1 MAARVLDGK
10 ACAAQLRES
19 VAARLALLG
28 ERGVTVGFAVVYVGD
43 DPASGSYV
51 RSLERVFTKA
61 GVSVRAELLPADSS
75 PERVRT
81 LLCELSA
88 DPAIHGIMLQEPVPD
103 QLDAEALALCIA
115 PEKDIDGVHPQNAG
129 KLFQGRSDGFVP
141 ATAQGGIML
150 LEREG
155 VELSGKRAVV
165 VGRST
170 IVGRPMALLLLHR
183 HATVTIC
190 HSRTRDLAA
199 VCREADVLAVGI
211 GRAGFITPDM
221 VKPGAVVVDFGT
233 NFVGDQMLGDVDPA
247 VAEVASALSPTPGG
261 TGAVTTAVLLA
272 GVVTAAERLANQPG

>member
-10 ACAAQLRES
+10 ACAAQLRET
-19 VAARLALLG
+19 VAQRLAALSD
-28 ERGVTVGFAVVYVGD
+28 RGVTVGVAVVYVGD

-61 GVSVRAELLPADSS
+61 GVSVRVELLPADTSA
-75 PERVRT
+75 EAVRD
-81 LLCELSA
+81 LLLSLSA
-88 DPAIHGIMLQEPVPD
+88 DPTIHGIMLQEPVPD
-103 QLDAEALALCIA
+103 QLDAEALALCIDPA
-115 PEKDIDGVHPQNAG
+115 KDIDGVHPENAG

-155 VELSGKRAVV
+155 VELSGQRAVV

-199 VCREADVLAVGI
+199 LCREADVLAVGI

-233 NFVGDQMLGDVDPA
+233 NFVGDKMLGDVDPA
-247 VAEVASALSPTPGG
+247 VADVASALSPTPGG
-261 TGAVTTAVLLA
+261 TGAVTTAVLLHNA
-272 GVVTAAERLANQPG
+272 VTAAERLTS